1 MKYFSTSGIRG
12 VYGEK
17 VTEELALR
25 VGKAFGSYV
34 PKRSVAV
41 ARDSRNSGPS
51 LRDSLV
57 DGLLSTGCSIVDLG
71 IVPTPLLAFGTKHFG
86 CGGGVMITASH
97 NPSQYNG
104 FKTWDKS
111 GRSDTIKEEEEIELI
126 MDSGRFHEGNSGTVE
141 EYDIKPAYV
150 DDIKNRFSYGG
161 EGRKVLVDC
170 ANGAACEISPM
181 LLRDFG
187 FDVVSVNDVFDGNFP
202 NRLPEPIDD
211 NLKETCERV
220 KQEGVF
226 VGFCHDGDADRM
238 VPVDD
243 KGRLCDLDKF
253 IAFLAKMSVEET
265 GIKRVVT
272 TVETSMALDNYVG
285 NDVEVVR
292 TRVGDYA
299 VAEELHNN
307 GGCIGVEP
315 AGAVLFPEFGLWPD
329 GVYSIF
335 RLLYFLEK
343 DGRSLSEIMD
353 SIPKFPFKRIKLDCP
368 DDKKESVMNKVKG
381 QVPGDVEV
389 SHIDGIRM
397 TWPESWLLVRP
408 SGTEPCI
415 RITAEGKTDEA
426 LNGMIDYWQN
436 VVEGIIKNG

>member
-12 VYGEK
+12 VYGVK
-17 VTEELALR
+17 VTEELALK

-34 PKRSVAV
+34 PKRVVAV
-41 ARDSRNSGPS
+41 ARDSRVSGPS

-57 DGLLSTGCSIVDLG
+57 EGLLSTGCSVVDLG
-71 IVPTPLLAFGTKHFG
+71 IVPTPLLAFGTRFFN

-104 FKTWDKS
+104 FKTWDSS
-111 GRSDTIKEEEEIELI
+111 GRSDTVKEEAEIEFI
-126 MDSGRFHEGNSGTVE
+126 MDSGRFHEGFSGKIDQC
-141 EYDIKPAYV
+141 DIKPNYLNEL
-150 DDIKNRFSYGG
+150 KNRFSIKGN
-161 EGRKVLVDC
+161 GRKVLVDC
-170 ANGAACEISPM
+170 ANGAACEISPL
-181 LLRDFG
+181 LLREFG

-202 NRLPEPIDD
+202 NRLPEPIED
-211 NLKETCERV
+211 NLKQTCERV
-220 KQEGVF
+220 KQEGAF

-265 GIKRVVT
+265 GIKKVVT

-285 NDVEVVR
+285 DDVEVVR

-299 VAEELHNN
+299 VAEELAKS

-343 DGRSLSEIMD
+343 DGRSLSEVMD
-353 SIPKFPFKRIKLDCP
+353 SIPKFPFKRVKLDCP
-368 DDKKESVMNKVKG
+368 DEKKQAVMEGMKDKIPS
-381 QVPGDVEV
+381 DVEV
-389 SHIDGIRM
+389 SFVDGVRM
-397 TWPESWLLVRP
+397 SWYDSWLLIRP
-408 SGTEPCI
+408 SGTEPYI
-415 RITAEGKTDEA
+415 RLTAEGKTEEA
-426 LNGMIDYWQN
+426 LNGMLDYWQPI
-436 VVEGIIKNG
+436 VLDLIQKT